1 MRYSL
6 LSTRQCSLEAYT
18 SVHPLRDA
26 GRLRSPERQLVPP
39 SQAPELPEMGE
50 AASKA
55 LPPLAVKGGAWGTDP
70 GQ

>member
-1 MRYSL
+1 MPSFVKYIWGQKRFSALIKLYCKQQDPIL
-6 LSTRQCSLEAYT
+6 
-18 SVHPLRDA
+18 
-26 GRLRSPERQLVPP
+26 PERQLVPQ

-55 LPPLAVKGGAWGTDP
+55 LPSLAVKGGVWGTDP